1 MKRTMTFSV
10 ALLLSLVLLSLATSD
25 SKAERRP
32 RFRAETGIIG
42 PLGPDQSLRINVVSH
57 APESISFNFAEM
69 NYTPGPCDGSVCQ
82 QMLASQTSSGPIH
95 LDPNQG
101 ASMLVN
107 STLAVRVIMM
117 SNSPNVQVNA
127 VVFDTST
134 QRVVAMFQTEMLQLN

>member
-1 MKRTMTFSV
+1 MKRTMTLSI
-10 ALLLSLVLLSLATSD
+10 ALLLVFAMLSLMTSD
-25 SKAERRP
+25 SKAQRKP
-32 RFRAETGIIG
+32 RFRAETGTIG

-57 APESISFNFAEM
+57 ATESVTFNFAEM
-69 NYTPGPCDGSVCQ
+69 EYAPGPCDGNVCQ
-82 QMLASQTSSGPIH
+82 QMLASQTSSGPIQ

-101 ASMLVN
+101 ASVLVN